1 MLKTTQYLKCINGNQ
16 AGFSAL
22 PGDFD
27 RAKSAYTTRNIDL
40 GRAAGMLT
48 GEHQPAHGDLLLAE
62 VVRIGQHTRIELS
75 CGRRARM
82 HTGDRVLV
90 CYGNRYAPDQ
100 FEASLPRD
108 LGECHLVAAGGIA
121 AQMESRHRVMKRPTV
136 LQPIGLV
143 TDADGNRIN
152 LRDSRLPHRKPGAQR
167 PLTVAVAGT
176 AMNAGKTTTAAH
188 LIKGLDR
195 AGMKVAAAKITG
207 TGAGGDFW
215 FMIDSGAGPVLDFT
229 DAGYASTFG
238 LSLGELEDVMQTLI
252 AELASHAPDVIVL
265 EIADGIFQQET
276 AALLASEGFRHLVDR
291 LLFTAG
297 DATGALAGKL
307 WLDQHELP
315 LIGISGALTASPLA
329 VREAEL
335 ASSLPVYSTE
345 HLDDPELSVGLVF
358 GDAIQCK
365 QNLA

>member
-1 MLKTTQYLKCINGNQ
+1 MFKATQNLKCISGNQ

-22 PGDFD
+22 PANFD

-48 GEHQPAHGDLLLAE
+48 GEHQPQHGDLLLAE
-62 VVRIGQHTRIELS
+62 VARIGQHTRLELA

-82 HTGDRVLV
+82 HIGDRVLV

-100 FEASLPRD
+100 FEASMPLD

-121 AQMESRHRVMKRPTV
+121 AKMDSRHRVMKRPTL
-136 LQPIGLV
+136 LQPLGLV
-143 TDADGNRIN
+143 TDADGQRIN
-152 LRDSRLPHRKPGAQR
+152 LRDSRLPRRESGAR
-167 PLTVAVAGT
+167 PLTVAIAGT
-176 AMNAGKTTTAAH
+176 SMNAGKTTTASH

-195 AGMKVAAAKITG
+195 AGIKVAAAKITG

-215 FMIDSGAGPVLDFT
+215 FMIDSGAQPVLDFT

-238 LSLGELEDVMQTLI
+238 LMPDEIEDVMETLV
-252 AELASHAPDVIVL
+252 AELASHRPDVIVL

-276 AALLASEGFRHLVDR
+276 ASLLASDCFRRLVDR

-307 WLDQHELP
+307 WLDQHDLP

-329 VREAEL
+329 TREAEL
-335 ASSLPVYSTE
+335 ASSMPVYTTDQ
-345 HLDDPELSVGLVF
+345 LDDAELSVELVF
-358 GDAIQCK
+358 GEAVQCK
-365 QNLA
+365 RNLA